1 MGEPYFACM
10 VTAIFLEIETCFLF
24 DKSKIFGEFLCFSSE
39 KFGDFVFRRIFA
51 EELIKGE
58 NYGV

>member
-10 VTAIFLEIETCFLF
+10 ATVICFEKTMRCIIEVA
-24 DKSKIFGEFLCFSSE
+24 KIFGEFLCFSSE

>member
-24 DKSKIFGEFLCFSSE
+24 DKSKIFGELLCFSSE
-39 KFGDFVFRRIFA
+39 KFGDFVFSSYICGG
-51 EELIKGE
+51 I
-58 NYGV
+58 N

>member
-10 VTAIFLEIETCFLF
+10 ATVICFEKTMRCIIEVA
-24 DKSKIFGEFLCFSSE
+24 KIFGDAFLPKSLVISF
-39 KFGDFVFRRIFA
+39 FRRIFA